1 MTIHVKDRDN
11 AAMAGSARFSFVPH
25 LSGADRLVALGFRH
39 WVAGYQTS
47 DIACWEQAWRLFEG
61 ELGKDVARRIVG
73 DLSCWVRAITSASR
87 REIEVFPGPCR
98 GFCRDECVA
107 VSLVA
112 SMQHGVCPAM
122 QACTKALLEN
132 CDCDDV
138 MGQSCALAATLRA
151 NGLELS
157 PDWPMRLLDG
167 RKTCGLRAL
176 DRPERLS

>member
-1 MTIHVKDRDN
+1 MT
-11 AAMAGSARFSFVPH
+11 
-25 LSGADRLVALGFRH
+25 
-39 WVAGYQTS
+39 QTAT
-47 DIACWEQAWRLFEG
+47 DANRAVLR
-61 ELGKDVARRIVG
+61 
-73 DLSCWVRAITSASR
+73 WVRAITSTSR

-122 QACTKALLEN
+122 QACTKALLET

-138 MGQSCALAATLRA
+138 VGQSCALAATLRA

-167 RKTCGLRAL
+167 RRTCGLSAL

>member
-1 MTIHVKDRDN
+1 MTIHVKDKEG
-11 AAMAGSARFSFVPH
+11 ATAGSARFSYVPS

-61 ELGKDVARRIVG
+61 EIGADAARRVVG

-132 CDCDDV
+132 GECEDV
-138 MGQSCALAATLRA
+138 MGQSCALAETLRR

-157 PDWPMRLLDG
+157 ADWPMRLLVG
-167 RKTCGLRAL
+167 RKSCGHVPL

>member
-1 MTIHVKDRDN
+1 MTIHVKDRED
-11 AAMAGSARFSFVPH
+11 AAAGPARFSYVPH

-61 ELGKDVARRIVG
+61 ELGPQAARRIVG

-122 QACTKALLEN
+122 QACTKALLET

-138 MGQSCALAATLRA
+138 MGQSCALAATLKA

-157 PDWPMRLLDG
+157 ADWPMRLLDG
-167 RKTCGLRAL
+167 RRTCGLRAL